1 MSLSRSKKVSQLEIN
16 NLTSQMT
23 MDQIRA
29 TKTFQEM
36 PTRFFVHGR
45 AIPKSALRRDDLAR
59 FYLSAGGEVLNQPK
73 KELKHYR
80 APVHKKTSLEK
91 KHDQYKRSLTK
102 DHRGA
107 SVSRLHHQPS
117 KSSLKRPMTFRFQN
131 KPAAK
136 KTDNPSSDD
145 TDDLTDD
152 LMMWNLT
159 SKRQKDVLSDPD
171 DDF

>member
-1 MSLSRSKKVSQLEIN
+1 MSVSRTKKISQLEIN

-29 TKTFQEM
+29 TKTFREM

-45 AIPKSALRRDDLAR
+45 AIPKSALRRDDLAK
-59 FYLSAGGEVLNQPK
+59 FYLSYGGEIVQQPK
-73 KELKHYR
+73 KELKHYH

-91 KHDQYKRSLTK
+91 KHDQYARSLTK

-107 SVSRLHHQPS
+107 NIARLQHDTS
-117 KSSLKRPMTFRFQN
+117 KRSLKRPVHFRFQN
-131 KPAAK
+131 AAK
-136 KTDNPSSDD
+136 DHPSSDD

-152 LMMWNLT
+152 LMQWNLS
-159 SKRQKDVLSDPD
+159 SKRQKDLVSDPD